1 MKNLIR
7 KASKKLEEL
16 NAVRKKYK
24 KKESKDLNV
33 KGFISG
39 KKETHK
45 VEIDIPTSVIVKVL
59 IVLGISFA
67 LKNLIIELQSIVII
81 SSISFFLCL
90 GVTPIVKKIESYH
103 IPRPIAI
110 LLLYI
115 LFFGVLAL
123 LFVSI
128 IPILAEQLLNIADDI
143 SDFLSNGQ
151 IQIPFVQKIFDR
163 LEFDPIEIQKFISE
177 NLAGISKNLKGIAGS
192 TFGILS
198 GIFQGVFNL
207 IFALVLIF
215 FILLEREQIA
225 NFTLMLFPLK
235 NRSYITEKFTS
246 IQNKLSEWLRGQF
259 ILMVAVGS
267 FMYLGMKL
275 LEIFFD
281 MKYAATLGLVAGI
294 MELFPY
300 IGVLIT
306 GLLGILIAIN
316 ISWILVIA
324 VIAWIGVIQFLE
336 GNILVP
342 MVMEKVVGLSSVVT
356 ILALST
362 GGILGSAL
370 GGVPLSILFMILSIP
385 IAASVAIFVEEYVKR
400 DEKEMTK

>member
-1 MKNLIR
+1 MKSLIR
-7 KASKKLEEL
+7 KATRKLEEL
-16 NAVRKKYK
+16 NAVRKRNK
-24 KKESKDLNV
+24 KKESKNLNI
-33 KGFISG
+33 KGFIREN
-39 KKETHK
+39 KEIQK
-45 VEIDIPTSVIVKVL
+45 VEVDIPTSVIIKIL
-59 IVLGISFA
+59 IVLGISLT
-67 LKNLIIELQSIVII
+67 LKNLIVELQSIVII
-81 SSISFFLCL
+81 SGISFFLCL
-90 GVTPIVKKIESYH
+90 GVSPIVKKIESYH
-103 IPRPIAI
+103 VPRPLAI

-115 LFFGVLAL
+115 LFFGVLAI

-128 IPILAEQLLNIADDI
+128 IPILAEQLLNIADDVT
-143 SDFLSNGQ
+143 DFLSNGN
-151 IQIPFVQKIFDR
+151 INLPFVQTIFDR
-163 LEFDPIEIQKFISE
+163 LEFDPAEIQTFISE
-177 NLAGISKNLKGIAGS
+177 NLAGISNNLKGIAGS

-246 IQNKLSEWLRGQF
+246 IQDKLSEWFRGQF
-259 ILMVAVGS
+259 ILMISVGS
-267 FMYLGMKL
+267 FMYVGMK
-275 LEIFFD
+275 IFEWLFD

-306 GLLGILIAIN
+306 GILSILIAIN

-324 VIAWIGVIQFLE
+324 VIIWIAVTQFLE

-356 ILALST
+356 ILALSA
-362 GGILGSAL
+362 GGILGNVL

-385 IAASVAIFVEEYVKR
+385 IAASVAIFVEEYIKR
-400 DEKEMTK
+400 DEKEVE